1 MGPPHCLK
9 PCLQSRA
16 GLVTRFQGFSS
27 LVGNLACF
35 AYLFLTWKRYD
46 AIKIGLGIVSGLWRV

>member
-1 MGPPHCLK
+1 MGPPHCLNR
-9 PCLQSRA
+9 CLQSRA

-35 AYLFLTWKRYD
+35 AYLFLTWK
-46 AIKIGLGIVSGLWRV
+46 